1 MISTATHSQLP
12 DKAALQ
18 QLCKALATL
27 DAIIY
32 PEYAYRYYS
41 YDAHWGEGEE
51 FFEMNDGEGDQLLAL
66 FRPEGCVLN
75 GYADGLP
82 EPDKAQLTEPL
93 PAAFRE
99 FMFGEPVSSV
109 GTTFC
114 LWQTEPGR
122 WQVGHHGGA
131 EDGSE
136 DLLYIFDQNPQT
148 YIDWA
153 EEYYGEE
160 DIFHP
165 GGLPLGVVQ
174 SIYCGTP
181 LTKDLVRA
189 LVKTAPDWYQLESD
203 LQTIGYPYDFS

>member
-1 MISTATHSQLP
+1 MLSTAAYTALP

-27 DAIIY
+27 DAVIY
-32 PEYAYRYYS
+32 PDLEYRYYS
-41 YDAHWGEGEE
+41 YDAHWAPGEE

-66 FRPEGCVLN
+66 FRAEGCVLN

-82 EPDKAQLTEPL
+82 EPDKEQLTRRL
-93 PAAFRE
+93 PEVFRE
-99 FMFGEPVSSV
+99 FMFGEPVSSI

-114 LWQTEPGR
+114 FWQTQPGQ
-122 WQVGHHGGA
+122 WQLGDSNQP

-136 DLLYIFDQNPQT
+136 DLLGIFDNNPQT

-160 DIFHP
+160 DIFHV
-165 GGLPLGVVQ
+165 GGLPFAVVQ
-174 SIYCGTP
+174 QIYHGTP
-181 LTKDLVRA
+181 LTRPMVHA
-189 LVKTAPDWYQLESD
+189 LVNTTPDWYQLEAD
-203 LQTIGYPYDFS
+203 LQAIGYPYDFS